1 MESKVHY
8 KNFQAS
14 MYCPVSNIIDIQDFD
29 KFDEEL
35 KHLTNHVK
43 LSKVYLECYRVGNF
57 VSKEHLIRVKEYFE
71 SKGIQTAGGI
81 TTDDLWNH
89 EGFSPFCYTSEKT
102 KQTIIKAVTMLSEV
116 FDEFILDDFYFT
128 NCRCETCIKEKGSR
142 TWSEFRLDL
151 MKNFSQDVIIA
162 TAKKVNPKVNVIIKF
177 PNWYEGFQDA
187 GYNLEEEPKIFDAIY
202 TGTETRNPTYAQ
214 QHLPKY
220 LSYFIM
226 QYFEHV
232 APNRNMGGWF
242 DPYECSY
249 NLTSYLEQAYLTLFG
264 KAKEAMIFC
273 LGSIIHDKNY
283 VTFASALGQA
293 FQDADEILEHLG
305 NPMGIATYLP
315 YHSYGEDNIHNYL
328 GMCGL
333 PMDPYPE
340 YPSEAKLIFLAKQ
353 AAHDPKIVAKIKD
366 SLNKGAQVV
375 VTSGLVE
382 QLGDDFL
389 EFMHVSYTN
398 QKALVN
404 EYLYSE
410 DGGVMINGKVEVA
423 EKILIPQMRYF
434 TNDVWEL
441 AGAYGKDN
449 NFPIILRTRYAKGRI
464 YVVTIPDNLGDLY
477 QYPAKVWNVIRNCLC
492 QELPYEIEGVAGV
505 ATFAYD
511 NQTIIIRSDIP
522 YYENISLVV
531 HDNEVELF
539 DLIHNSEV
547 KGTTEQALMYDFK
560 SGKKEEQMRFHIALT
575 PGVNQVYQIRKK

>member
-1 MESKVHY
+1 MEPRVHY

-14 MYCPVSNIIDIQDFD
+14 IYCPVGNVIDIKDFHQ
-29 KFDEEL
+29 FEEEL

-43 LSKVYLECYRVGNF
+43 LSKVYLECYRGGTF
-57 VSKEHLIRVKEYFE
+57 VSKEHLIQVKEFFE
-71 SKGIQTAGGI
+71 SRGIQTSGGI
-81 TTDDLWNH
+81 TTDDVWNH
-89 EGFSPFCYTSEKT
+89 EGFTPFCYTSEKT
-102 KQTIIKAVTMLSEV
+102 KETLIKAVTMVSEV

-128 NCRCETCIKEKGSR
+128 NCRCDQCIKEKGDRS
-142 TWSEFRLDL
+142 WSEFRLEL
-151 MKNFSQDVIIA
+151 MKNFSKDVIIA
-162 TAKKVNPKVNVIIKF
+162 TAKKVNPKVNAIIKF
-177 PNWYEGFQDA
+177 PNWYEAFQDA
-187 GYNLEEEPKIFDAIY
+187 GYNLEDEPKLFDSIY

-232 APNRNMGGWF
+232 APGRNMGGWF
-242 DPYECSY
+242 DPYECTY

-264 KAKEAMIFC
+264 KAKEAMIFS

-283 VTFASALGQA
+283 TCFAAALGQA
-293 FQDADEILEHLG
+293 FAETDEILEHLG

-340 YPSEAKLIFLAKQ
+340 YPSKAKLVFLAKQ
-353 AAHDPKIVAKIKD
+353 AAFDPNIVEKIKA
-366 SLNKGAQVV
+366 SLNQGAQVI

-382 QLGDDFL
+382 QLGDAFL

-398 QKALVN
+398 QKALVK
-404 EYLYSE
+404 EYMYSE
-410 DGGVMINGKVEVA
+410 DGGVTVNGKVASA
-423 EKILIPQMRYF
+423 ESIIVPQLKYF

-449 NFPIILRTRYAKGRI
+449 NFPIVLRSRYSKGRI
-464 YVVTIPDNLGDLY
+464 YVLTIPDNLGDMY
-477 QYPAKVWNVIRNCLC
+477 HYPAKVWNVIRNSLC
-492 QELPYEIEGVAGV
+492 QELAYELEGVSGV

-511 NQTIIIRSDIP
+511 NDTFIIRSDIP
-522 YYENISLVV
+522 YYENISVILHEKDASLLDIV
-531 HDNEVELF
+531 HKRE
-539 DLIHNSEV
+539 I
-547 KGTTEQALMYDFK
+547 KGSTETALMYDFK
-560 SGKKEEQMRFHIALT
+560 SGRRQEQTRFTIPLT
-575 PGVNQVYQIRKK
+575 PGVNQVYRIIRR